1 MAKSVNR
8 ISEVI
13 IPKDVA
19 DGMLLIKQGFAKLE
33 PYLLQ
38 ELTTSELSHLAKLG
52 EKSEPFVDKG
62 IDFSKLN
69 PNLVPRRC
77 DFVEAEKDFNV
88 YQILQE
94 PDIFIS
100 QMAQKIANT
109 RFASGSEALDC
120 VNDFY
125 KSIKQ
130 DAQDGV
136 ADAAPIYEEM
146 KKRYIGNGKRKTT
159 PPPSTPTS

>member
-1 MAKSVNR
+1 MSTSVNR

-13 IPKDVA
+13 IPKDVT
-19 DGMLLIKQGFAKLE
+19 DGMLLIKQGFAKIE

-38 ELTTSELSHLAKLG
+38 ELTTPELSHMAKLG

-62 IDFSKLN
+62 IDFSKSN

-94 PDIFIS
+94 PDIYIS
-100 QMAQKIANT
+100 QMAKKIANT
-109 RFASGSEALDC
+109 RFVTGAESLDC
-120 VNDFY
+120 VNDYY

-130 DAQDGV
+130 DAEDGV
-136 ADAAPIYEEM
+136 ADAIPIYEEM
-146 KKRYIGNGKRKTT
+146 KKRYAANGNRKTT
-159 PPPSTPTS
+159 PPPSNPTS

>member
-1 MAKSVNR
+1 MANSVNR

-13 IPKDVA
+13 IPKDVM

-33 PYLLQ
+33 PYLVGA
-38 ELTTSELSHLAKLG
+38 LTVSEIMHMAKLG

-77 DFVEAEKDFNV
+77 DFVEAEKDFIV

-94 PDIFIS
+94 PDIYIS
-100 QMAQKIANT
+100 QMAQKVANT
-109 RFASGSEALDC
+109 RFAAGSEALSC
-120 VNDFY
+120 VSDFY

-130 DAQDGV
+130 DAEDGV
-136 ADAAPIYEEM
+136 ADATPIYEEM
-146 KKRYIGNGKRKTT
+146 RKRYINYGKKKTVVT
-159 PPPSTPTS
+159 PPTTI